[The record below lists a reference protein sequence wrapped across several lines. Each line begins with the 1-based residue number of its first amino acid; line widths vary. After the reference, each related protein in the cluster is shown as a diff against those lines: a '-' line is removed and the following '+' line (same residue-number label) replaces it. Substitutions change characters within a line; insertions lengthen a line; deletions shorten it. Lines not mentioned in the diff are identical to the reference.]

1 MIQAVAQDDILQM
14 KALLLLWFS
23 WWQWSI
29 RRHFKRFLR
38 DNTEQVTT
46 MAIKVFYISICL
58 KLNTEQNSY
67 QSYTP
72 VQYFYFKPCRL
83 SMDISESSDV
93 NLYPMEPATALEF
106 QESTVKCVYL
116 PFFFFLKKLFVRFI
130 ILNFPH
136 NELHICICLS
146 LYIAVK
152 CRWRCLPLVR
162 YVNECI
168 ITKYWG
174 GR

>member
-1 MIQAVAQDDILQM
+1 
-14 KALLLLWFS
+14 
-23 WWQWSI
+23 
-29 RRHFKRFLR
+29 
-38 DNTEQVTT
+38 
-46 MAIKVFYISICL
+46 
-58 KLNTEQNSY
+58 
-67 QSYTP
+67 
-72 VQYFYFKPCRL
+72 
-83 SMDISESSDV
+83 MDISERSGV

-116 PFFFFLKKLFVRFI
+116 PFLDKNNAFVRLI
-130 ILNFPH
+130 IFKFLH

-168 ITKYWG
+168 ITKYLG
-174 GR
+174 GKGRK